1 MAEVEQTTKNKI
13 IVFCDC
19 GEVHTI
25 TKNEEGELVIETK
38 YKKQEKKESGE
49 GKENGKAK
57 QKLSIFG

>member
-25 TKNEEGELVIETK
+25 TRNDEGELVIETK
-38 YKKQEKKESGE
+38 YKKQEKKEPE

-57 QKLSIFG
+57 KSLSIFG